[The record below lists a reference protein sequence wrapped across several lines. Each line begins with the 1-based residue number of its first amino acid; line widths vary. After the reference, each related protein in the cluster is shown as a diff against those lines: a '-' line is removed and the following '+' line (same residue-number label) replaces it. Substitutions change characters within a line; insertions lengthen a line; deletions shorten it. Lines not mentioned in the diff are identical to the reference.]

1 MSGFKLTKELL
12 DKRICDV
19 DANSSNTE
27 TYREFIH
34 KAEKY
39 LGLSIQTT
47 DEMLD
52 KAIDTDLNRY
62 FKTLSGAL
70 DEEIRIKKWGDKK
83 WMI

>member
-19 DANSSNTE
+19 EIDSNNTE

-39 LGLSIQTT
+39 LGLSTPTT

-62 FKTLSGAL
+62 FKDLSGAL
-70 DEEIRIKKWGDKK
+70 DEEIRIKNEVIKNG
-83 WMI
+83 

>member
-1 MSGFKLTKELL
+1 MEKERIFKMSGFKLTKELL

-19 DANSSNTE
+19 DTNSSNTE

-34 KAEKY
+34 KAEKH
-39 LGLSIQTT
+39 LGLSTPTT

-62 FKTLSGAL
+62 FKDLSGAL
-70 DEEIRIKKWGDKK
+70 DK
-83 WMI
+83 

>member
-19 DANSSNTE
+19 EIDSNNTE
-27 TYREFIH
+27 SYREFIH

-39 LGLSIQTT
+39 LGLSIQIT

-62 FKTLSGAL
+62 FKDLSGAL
-70 DEEIRIKKWGDKK
+70 DEEIRIKNEVIKNG
-83 WMI
+83 

>member
-19 DANSSNTE
+19 EIDSNNTE

-47 DEMLD
+47 DETLD

-62 FKTLSGAL
+62 FKDLSGAL
-70 DEEIRIKKWGDKK
+70 DEEIRIKNEVIKNG
-83 WMI
+83 